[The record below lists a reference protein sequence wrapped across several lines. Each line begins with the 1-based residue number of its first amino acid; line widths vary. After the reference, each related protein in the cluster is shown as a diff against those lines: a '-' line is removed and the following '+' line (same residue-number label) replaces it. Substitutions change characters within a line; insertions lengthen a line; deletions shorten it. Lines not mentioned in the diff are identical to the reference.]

1 MHTSAISLCT
11 YVSVPQ
17 GNVIWMTVS
26 IVLCIMNLLGIA
38 AVAIV
43 NVYSDLAIV
52 CLSLSFS
59 QSFQSFDA
67 TLGND
72 CEWLL
77 QSIIIYS
84 ACIIT
89 GVSLDN

>member
-1 MHTSAISLCT
+1 MFMHISAIS

-26 IVLCIMNLLGIA
+26 IVVCIMNLLGIA
-38 AVAIV
+38 VVTIV

-77 QSIIIYS
+77 QSIIYN